1 VSVRAEDFVRLAP
14 GESTVDGL
22 VSASFAFLLE
32 REPRE
37 AILRRFDLPAISRY
51 FPEYQREIQR
61 RLGS

>member
-1 VSVRAEDFVRLAP
+1 VKRPRIREEDEAVAREQAEHRREV
-14 GESTVDGL
+14 
-22 VSASFAFLLE
+22 LLE

-37 AILRRFDLPAISRY
+37 AILRSFDLPAISRY